1 MCDSKKALW
10 YLKHREGGIPMKRW
24 TVGAVILFF
33 TVINVYSHNYD
44 LWGVWNEGKRVALEA
59 VDWEDGELYRKTETS
74 TGIYLQIADNGLW
87 FEPDDDGRM
96 EIIYQGGY
104 YIIESLTD
112 TSDGYQLLVRS
123 MWNVSDEKEEAI
135 RGIVNVHFLD
145 KDTVWFELMK
155 NDKRTSPKMP
165 KYDFKGRD
173 YPMWRCKLEESK
185 K

>member
-1 MCDSKKALW
+1 
-10 YLKHREGGIPMKRW
+10 
-24 TVGAVILFF
+24 
-33 TVINVYSHNYD
+33 
-44 LWGVWNEGKRVALEA
+44 
-59 VDWEDGELYRKTETS
+59 
-74 TGIYLQIADNGLW
+74 
-87 FEPDDDGRM
+87 M

-112 TSDGYQLLVRS
+112 TADGYQLLVRS

-155 NDKRTSPKMP
+155 NDKRTSKKMP
-165 KYDFKGRD
+165 NDFKGRD
-173 YPMWRCKLEESK
+173 YLMWRCKIEGSK